1 MASDLISKLLA
12 AGLSAGVFLIWWP
25 EHHATAGLASLV
37 VRGALWTLTYELLLV
52 AFTPLERL
60 GRRAIAARAHRLRP
74 RNPFAAVPGPARVG
88 GACVLACA
96 GAALPL
102 ALLAG
107 AQGPSPARAATT
119 TKRVVVVKRPIVK
132 RVVVRETVT
141 VPAAAAHP
149 SPPVLAYTAART
161 RSTRATP
168 APRRAAKRRTTPAAT
183 TTAPP
188 ETMTGPAVPATTAP
202 ATTSAPAAPTTADA
216 PAQAPAS

>member
-1 MASDLISKLLA
+1 MRGEPPRHGRLAGRISRAARTRRVQRSMASDLISKLLA

-60 GRRAIAARAHRLRP
+60 ARRAIAARAHRLRP
-74 RNPFAAVPGPARVG
+74 RNPFAAVPAPARVG

-102 ALLAG
+102 TLLAG
-107 AQGPSPARAATT
+107 AQAPRPHRAAAT
-119 TKRVVVVKRPIVK
+119 TKRVVVVKRPVVK

-149 SPPVLAYTAART
+149 SPPVIIRAAARRAAART
-161 RSTRATP
+161 
-168 APRRAAKRRTTPAAT
+168 
-183 TTAPP
+183 
-188 ETMTGPAVPATTAP
+188 
-202 ATTSAPAAPTTADA
+202 
-216 PAQAPAS
+216 APASRTQAA